1 MHPDDV
7 DDVAKTAFRTHDG
20 HYEFLV
26 MPFGLTNA
34 PTTFQA
40 LMNDI
45 LRPIL
50 RKFVLVFF
58 DDILIYSSY
67 WSEHLRHLRVVF
79 QVMRQQSLFLKRKKC
94 CFGES
99 SVAYLGHVID
109 ADGVAMDKD
118 KVHAVADWPTPRSV
132 WALRGFLGLA
142 SYYRKFI
149 KDFGMLVAPL
159 TRLLSKE
166 GFRWCPEAEDSF

>member
-58 DDILIYSSY
+58 DDILIYSS
-67 WSEHLRHLRVVF
+67 S
-79 QVMRQQSLFLKRKKC
+79 
-94 CFGES
+94 
-99 SVAYLGHVID
+99 
-109 ADGVAMDKD
+109 
-118 KVHAVADWPTPRSV
+118 
-132 WALRGFLGLA
+132 
-142 SYYRKFI
+142 
-149 KDFGMLVAPL
+149 
-159 TRLLSKE
+159 
-166 GFRWCPEAEDSF
+166 